1 MRCKACNRKLESIQF
16 YKRLGRHEDL
26 CRKCFSAAASHAYDI
41 SPAAAVAMTGR
52 LAGSVRVDPDEKPS
66 EA

>member
-1 MRCKACNRKLESIQF
+1 MRCRACNRKLDSIQF
-16 YKRLGRHEDL
+16 YRTLGRHEDL

-52 LAGSVRVDPDEKPS
+52 LAGTGRADPDKNTR